1 MSNGDL
7 LEELRELVDC
17 PYISDLRC
25 DSYCNSLARKFL
37 SRMDIA
43 AYSFGT
49 LKETAEYIYA
59 SPCEFTEPGQAK
71 KFFAEKE
78 R

>member
-49 LKETAEYIYA
+49 LK
-59 SPCEFTEPGQAK
+59 
-71 KFFAEKE
+71 
-78 R
+78 